1 MPPCSL
7 GGWYEVQC
15 DLVLASDYLT
25 IYSVQLVAALQFPG
39 SQDPRTLELETNL
52 REVLQSQATS
62 LLKVAST
69 AFTFKNLL
77 RHYNI

>member
-15 DLVLASDYLT
+15 DFVLASDYLT

-52 REVLQSQATS
+52 REV
-62 LLKVAST
+62 
-69 AFTFKNLL
+69 
-77 RHYNI
+77 